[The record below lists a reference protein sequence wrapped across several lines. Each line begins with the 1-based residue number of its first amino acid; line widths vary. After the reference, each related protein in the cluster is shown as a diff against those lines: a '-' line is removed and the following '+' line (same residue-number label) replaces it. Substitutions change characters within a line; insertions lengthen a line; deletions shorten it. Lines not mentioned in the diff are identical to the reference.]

1 MASQGENNE
10 IVTHL
15 HIMNQW
21 MDRITMNLEIG
32 WIAWRD
38 NKLMI
43 MVGFKLGLSKENL
56 KLGELLGVLT
66 LIWMSL

>member
-1 MASQGENNE
+1 
-10 IVTHL
+10 
-15 HIMNQW
+15 
-21 MDRITMNLEIG
+21 MNLEIG

-38 NKLMI
+38 IKLMI

>member
-21 MDRITMNLEIG
+21 MDQITDEFRDRLDSLE
-32 WIAWRD
+32 RH
-38 NKLMI
+38 
-43 MVGFKLGLSKENL
+43 
-56 KLGELLGVLT
+56 
-66 LIWMSL
+66 